1 MRRLSHLLM
10 SPACRLVRL
19 ALGEKRVAC
28 DLKAPDDPLAHVPDF
43 TEISGERAI
52 GLWAI
57 IDHIENEHPEPPL
70 VPADPRERAEALRL
84 IDWIMTK
91 FHDEATRRI
100 VFEKCAQAHTGHLTR
115 DPPDMATV
123 RAGRVALR
131 NALAVLGPLAEA
143 RGFLA
148 CRDVTLADLATAA
161 HLSAIDYYGE
171 VPWAEYPSIA
181 EWYGKMKSRPS
192 FRSLLADRVPG
203 QPPVLHYA
211 ELDF

>member
-1 MRRLSHLLM
+1 MRRLTHLLM

-19 ALGEKRVAC
+19 ALAEKRLTC
-28 DLKAPDDPLAHVPDF
+28 DLKVSDDPLAHVPAF
-43 TEISGERAI
+43 TDITGERAT

-57 IDHIENEHPEPPL
+57 IDLIENEHPDPPL
-70 VPADPRERAEALRL
+70 VPADPRERAEALR
-84 IDWIMTK
+84 IVDWAMTK

-100 VFEKCAQAHTGHLTR
+100 VFEKGAQAHTGHLTR
-115 DPPDMATV
+115 EPPNMATV
-123 RAGRVALR
+123 RSGRQALR
-131 NALAVLGPLAEA
+131 IALGVLGPLAEA

-148 CRDVTLADLATAA
+148 CREITLADLAVAA
-161 HLSAIDYYGE
+161 HVSALDYYGE
-171 VPWAEYPSIA
+171 IPWAEHPAIT

-203 QPPVLHYA
+203 QPPVIHYA